1 MKKIP
6 RLLISAPASGTG
18 KTMVTCALLKA
29 FSAQGKSLA
38 TFKCGPDYIDPMF
51 HKEVLGIDSFN
62 LDVFLC
68 GEQHIRSLLAE
79 NGSGKELA
87 LIEGVMGY
95 YDGLAGISMA
105 ASAYDAARITETPTV
120 LVMDCKGLSVSVV
133 PYLQGFVNYK
143 ENSFIN
149 GVILNRVS
157 PMMYDRMKKMIEEET
172 PLKVFG
178 YLPVMKDCVVES
190 RHLGLHL
197 PGEEEHTKESL
208 EKLAEQAMKTIDLDG
223 LYKLAQSAPE
233 MEENHS
239 TSDLVT
245 KDVRVAVAMDEA
257 FCFMYKEN
265 LNILEKYGAEIAPF
279 SPIADEKLPE
289 NIDGLILYG
298 GYPELHAEALSEN
311 QGMRN
316 EICNALQNG
325 LPCMA
330 ECGGFM
336 YLMEAIKTE
345 DGSTYEMVG
354 AMPGIS
360 YHTPSLKRFGYVT
373 LSGGKVFGEA
383 IGEIPA
389 HEFHYY
395 DAEVCGD
402 AFHAQ
407 KPLSKRN
414 WRCMVSTDTLF
425 AGYPHIHYGG
435 NERIAEAFVNACRKR
450 KNHE

>member
-149 GVILNRVS
+149 GVILNRLS

-178 YLPVMKDCVVES
+178 YLPVMKECVVES